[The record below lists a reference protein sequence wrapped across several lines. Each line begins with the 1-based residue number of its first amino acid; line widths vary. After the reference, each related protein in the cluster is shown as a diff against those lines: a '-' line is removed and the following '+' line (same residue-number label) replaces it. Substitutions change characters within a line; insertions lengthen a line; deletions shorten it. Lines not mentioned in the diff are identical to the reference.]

1 MMTPDRI
8 SHPVTIDSFGLTDPG
23 KSRPTNEDNFLIVVI
38 HKSVDVRYSSL
49 SADSLAHKFGAADGY
64 LFVVADGVGGRPEGD
79 VASERTVAAL
89 LEYVS
94 QTVGCFRQ
102 LSTIKEHE
110 LFDRLEETVQ
120 KVHQGLLTDYA
131 GRRGGSP
138 ATTLTMVLLVW
149 PRAYLVH
156 VGDSRAYV
164 RRKGK
169 VQRLTRDQTM
179 GEFMISVGAWTEEQ
193 AAGSRPGATL
203 SSAIGGSELTPI
215 VGLID
220 LEPGD
225 GLMLCT
231 DGLTKHVSDERISEV
246 LVQSANAETMGRQ
259 LVTDALDDGGTDNIA
274 VIVAQA
280 GSPG

>member
-1 MMTPDRI
+1 MTPDATTADSI
-8 SHPVTIDSFGLTDPG
+8 VIDSFGLTDKG
-23 KSRPTNEDNFLIVVI
+23 KLRPDNEDNFLIVVI

-49 SADSLAHKFGAADGY
+49 SADALAHKFGAADGY

-79 VASERTVAAL
+79 MASERTVAAL

-102 LSTIKEHE
+102 LSTMREHE
-110 LFDRLEETVQ
+110 LFNRLEETVT
-120 KVHQGLLTDYA
+120 KVHQDLVTEYR
-131 GRRGGSP
+131 GRRDGVP

-179 GEFMISVGAWTEEQ
+179 GEYMVSVGAWTEGQ
-193 AAGSRPGATL
+193 AAGSRAGAAL

-231 DGLTKHVSDERISEV
+231 DGLTKHVGDDRIAGV
-246 LVQSANAETMGRQ
+246 LGQSGDAETMCRQ
-259 LVTDALDDGGTDNIA
+259 LVTDALDGGGTDNVS
-274 VIVAQA
+274 VIVVKSA
-280 GSPG
+280 